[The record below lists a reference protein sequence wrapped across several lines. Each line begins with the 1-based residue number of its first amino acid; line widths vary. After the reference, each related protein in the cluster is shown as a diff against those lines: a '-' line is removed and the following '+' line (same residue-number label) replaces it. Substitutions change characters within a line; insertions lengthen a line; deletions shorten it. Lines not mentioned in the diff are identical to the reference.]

1 MDKHVRHHEHS
12 HAEHKEHSHDSKTKH
27 EYIKLKKRSIWQITS
42 AILALLLVI
51 SIFTSGFGLGK
62 GGDKIAGMIAAD
74 AAADKAIN
82 FISDNLLTGGQ
93 IITLKSVE
101 DEKQLYKITIEV
113 GGQEFVSYVS
123 KDGKLLFP
131 SAIDI
136 DEMPKAAQQQPS
148 QQPSLSQVSN
158 APKKEKAEAD
168 LFVMTYCPFGT
179 QAQNAMIP
187 VMELLGDKADINIRF
202 VNYIMQ
208 DKKEIDENTVQYCI
222 QKGQRAKMIGY
233 LKCFLESKNSK
244 SCIEEIGVDKGKLDS
259 CIIEADKQFN
269 IEADY
274 ADKGSW
280 GSGRYPRYR
289 VDDELNDKY
298 GVESSPTLI
307 INGVKYSGS
316 RSPEGFKQAIC
327 AGFDEPP
334 KECDTVL
341 SGAGAAA
348 SGSC

>member
-12 HAEHKEHSHDSKTKH
+12 HAEHKEHSHDSKNKH
-27 EYIKLKKRSIWQITS
+27 EYIKLKKRSIWQIAS

-51 SIFTSGFGLGK
+51 SIFTSGFGP
-62 GGDKIAGMIAAD
+62 GGGTIAGTISAD

-101 DEKQLYKITIEV
+101 DDKQLYKINIEV

-148 QQPSLSQVSN
+148 QQPTSN
-158 APKKEKAEAD
+158 TPKKEKTEAD

-179 QAQNAMIP
+179 QAQNALIP

-222 QKGQRAKMIGY
+222 QKEQRDKIIGY
-233 LKCFLESKNSK
+233 LKCFLESKDSK
-244 SCIEEIGVDKGKLDS
+244 ECVEQAGVDKGKLDS
-259 CIIEADKQFN
+259 CIIEADKKFN

-274 ADKGSW
+274 ADRSSW
-280 GSGRYPRYR
+280 SNGRYPRYR

-298 GVESSPTLI
+298 GVQSSPTLI
-307 INGVKYSGS
+307 INGVEYRGS

-327 AGFDEPP
+327 VGFDEPP

-341 SGAGAAA
+341 SSAGAAA